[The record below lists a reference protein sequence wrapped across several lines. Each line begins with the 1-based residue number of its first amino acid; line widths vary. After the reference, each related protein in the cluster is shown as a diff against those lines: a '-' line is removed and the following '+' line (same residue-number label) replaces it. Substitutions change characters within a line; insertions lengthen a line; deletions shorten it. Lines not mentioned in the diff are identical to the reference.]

1 MYEEGKKKVE
11 AIGKKRMG
19 RFITLS
25 EATEAA
31 NRLRI
36 SPDGS
41 RYVIRFFLTQRVE
54 HLILLVS
61 FTILGITGL
70 SQTFYDTMI
79 GDYILKI
86 FGGID
91 SIRQIHR
98 VFAILLGVQSINH
111 IWIFLFNPVTY
122 RQISKFWPNWSDLK
136 HFSQTIKLN
145 LGLSGQRPRFD
156 RYTFEEK
163 IDYWALALGT
173 VIMGGTGLIQ
183 WFPMLATEI
192 LPGWVIPAARALH
205 KWQAILTVLVIMT
218 WHFYHVLLKTFN
230 TSIFTGV
237 MTIKKMKEE
246 HPAELLYLER
256 AAAVAGSKKWPVF
269 IDLQFEENTPPEN
282 NNNSEKKAKDEKNP
296 KKRKTTKPILKSFVD
311 KFKTNK

>member
-1 MYEEGKKKVE
+1 MSDVAKKKVE
-11 AIGKKRMG
+11 PIAKKHIG
-19 RFITLS
+19 RFITRS

-31 NRLRI
+31 NRLRV
-36 SPDGS
+36 SPDGD

-54 HLILLVS
+54 YLILLVS

-79 GDYILKI
+79 GDQILNF

-91 SIRQIHR
+91 SIRQVHR
-98 VFAILLGVQSINH
+98 AFAILLGILSINH
-111 IWIFLFNPVTY
+111 VLMFLFNPVSY
-122 RQISKFWPNWSDLK
+122 RQISKFWPNWSDLE
-136 HFSQTIKLN
+136 HFFQAIKLN
-145 LGLSGQRPRFD
+145 LGLSEQRPRFD

-173 VIMGGTGLIQ
+173 VILGVTGLIQ
-183 WFPMLATEI
+183 WFPMLATEF
-192 LPGWVIPAARALH
+192 LPGWAIPTARALH

-218 WHFYHVLLKTFN
+218 WHFYHVFLKTFN

-269 IDLQFEENTPPEN
+269 INLQFEENTPPEN
-282 NNNSEKKAKDEKNP
+282 NNNSEKKAKDAKNP

-311 KFKTNK
+311 KFKTKK